1 MVAYLEPLQAR
12 FAELAADPAEFQ
24 RTLAGGAD
32 RARERAAPMVV
43 RAKAAVGFL
52 PAG

>member
-24 RTLAGGAD
+24 RTLAASAE
-32 RARERAAPMVV
+32 RARERAEPTVA
-43 RAKAAVGFL
+43 RAKEAVGFL
-52 PAG
+52 PPA